1 MALVPSSSIVRRLL
15 TRAAPAATLAATS
28 VLAAKSNDSGSWTD
42 ADAAAQKTRDEWSS
56 VVGWISIACWV
67 IVYSP
72 QLKEN
77 YDRKS
82 GEGLSIAFVVIW
94 LAGDALNLIGAW
106 RQELLWTM
114 IILAGY
120 YTLCDIALIFQYYYY
135 RKWQDYYH
143 PALESSS
150 QQPSETT
157 PLVPTN
163 SNSDQNKGAEGDS
176 TWKQEVLRYLG
187 AAGVVVATGVG
198 AWAIQRYFGSDSDDN
213 NSGQKPEGPGWRWD
227 AQIYGWLSAVLYLM
241 SRVPQ
246 IFKNRQTK
254 CEGLSLALFLFAVAG
269 NVTYVASILI
279 KSMEQE
285 YLVESASWLV
295 GSVGTVFLDFVV
307 LGQFVAYREE
317 RIALA
322 SAASGGAS
330 GIQGRRSSFGDDR
343 S

>member
-1 MALVPSSSIVRRLL
+1 MHRADTFCLVNVH
-15 TRAAPAATLAATS
+15 TAT
-28 VLAAKSNDSGSWTD
+28 V
-42 ADAAAQKTRDEWSS
+42 
-56 VVGWISIACWV
+56 
-67 IVYSP
+67 
-72 QLKEN
+72 
-77 YDRKS
+77 
-82 GEGLSIAFVVIW
+82 
-94 LAGDALNLIGAW
+94 
-106 RQELLWTM
+106 
-114 IILAGY
+114 
-120 YTLCDIALIFQYYYY
+120 
-135 RKWQDYYH
+135 
-143 PALESSS
+143 
-150 QQPSETT
+150 
-157 PLVPTN
+157 
-163 SNSDQNKGAEGDS
+163 
-176 TWKQEVLRYLG
+176 
-187 AAGVVVATGVG
+187 
-198 AWAIQRYFGSDSDDN
+198 
-213 NSGQKPEGPGWRWD
+213 
-227 AQIYGWLSAVLYLM
+227 M